1 MFAMI
6 KKSGQQEYI
15 GIYKAIRK
23 GRKTRNILI
32 KNYGNIKKFKG
43 KNKQEIINMIMEEN
57 SMLLKDIKVG
67 QGQINMN
74 LTIIELKE
82 VNKRDDGQSVQTAIV
97 EDAQANTARLDLWNN
112 NANKF
117 SVGQKVKIIK
127 GYARSEYEG
136 ILNITLGKYGDIIIV
151 GE

>member
-6 KKSGQQEYI
+6 KKSGKQEYI

-32 KNYGNIKKFKG
+32 RSYGNIRRFKG
-43 KNKQEIINMIMEEN
+43 RTKKDIKNMIMEEN
-57 SMLLKDIKVG
+57 SMLIKDIMVG

-74 LTIIELKE
+74 VTIIELKE
-82 VNKRDDGQSVQTAIV
+82 ANKRSDGQIVQTAII
-97 EDAQANTARLDLWNN
+97 EDAQSNTARLDLWNN
-112 NANKF
+112 QANKF

-127 GYARSEYEG
+127 AYARSEYEG
-136 ILNITLGKYGDIIIV
+136 ILNITLGKYGDIMV
-151 GE
+151 TGE